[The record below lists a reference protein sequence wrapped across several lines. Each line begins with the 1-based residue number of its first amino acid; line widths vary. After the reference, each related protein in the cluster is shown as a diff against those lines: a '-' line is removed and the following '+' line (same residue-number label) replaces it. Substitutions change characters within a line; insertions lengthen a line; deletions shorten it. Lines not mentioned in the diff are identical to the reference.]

1 MIKKRL
7 HFFQSI
13 WIGGETRPPLQSEL
27 QVTATATVGDALL
40 SIGRDVGSFWRAAP
54 RLRRL
59 QEQARGS
66 GWGRGRQPV
75 INVTWNA
82 ATKEY
87 LPWLSRITGKTYRLL
102 TEAESGYAA
111 RGVTAAAAMSTNYS
125 WGNDIGTNLA
135 NCYSCGS
142 RWDNQQAAAVGSFQ
156 PDGFGLH
163 DMHGNV
169 WEWVQD
175 CYKDTYASAP
185 SDGRAPPDV
194 PSCFRGMRG
203 GSWPNSP
210 QVLPAPPTATRALP
224 TVVGTASAS
233 ALPDATP

>member
-1 MIKKRL
+1 MSGLFGER
-7 HFFQSI
+7 HHVF
-13 WIGGETRPPLQSEL
+13 GGCKNKPEDQ
-27 QVTATATVGDALL
+27 
-40 SIGRDVGSFWRAAP
+40 
-54 RLRRL
+54 
-59 QEQARGS
+59 

-102 TEAESGYAA
+102 TEAEWEYAA

-142 RWDNQQAAAVGSFQ
+142 QWDNQQAAAVGSFQ
-156 PDGFGLH
+156 PNGFGLH

-210 QVLPAPPTATRALP
+210 QVLRAAHRYKGPPNGRGDSIGFRVARTL
-224 TVVGTASAS
+224 
-233 ALPDATP
+233 TP